1 MVFTKY
7 EYTGCKDC
15 SGVKINSLYLPS
27 ILASEDHSTCKRL
40 ARKLTVFLSK
50 AFFSCSLTLF
60 HCKSILDSYFTNTII
75 LLLRFNRLKIPSARL
90 MILGKISTFLPPE
103 KCLFYLTW
111 KS

>member
-1 MVFTKY
+1 M
-7 EYTGCKDC
+7 
-15 SGVKINSLYLPS
+15 KINSLYLPS
-27 ILASEDHSTCKRL
+27 ILAPEDHSTCQRL
-40 ARKLTVFLSK
+40 ARKLTDASVFLSE
-50 AFFSCSLTLF
+50 ACFACSLPLF
-60 HCKSILDSYFTNTII
+60 HWKSILDSYFTNTII